1 MLNKTKAIVFGIMM
15 ALLATIAAPGGDHDS
30 DLSAKSQAAASGAFE
45 LSWFTIDGGGGTSSG
60 GDFVLSGTAGQPDAG
75 DLTGGDFLLRGGFWQ
90 PVSGCGPCP
99 TDTNDDGN
107 TNSADLAEL
116 LADWGAIPLGNCL
129 DSDQDGDIDSADLA
143 ELLAAWGVCE

>member
-1 MLNKTKAIVFGIMM
+1 MLSKSRTVAFGVVS
-15 ALLATIAAPGGDHDS
+15 ALWLAIAAPGDNYDAER
-30 DLSAKSQAAASGAFE
+30 SARTGAAAGGFDLTWS
-45 LSWFTIDGGGGTSSG
+45 TVDGGGGTSIG
-60 GDFVLSGTAGQPDAG
+60 GDFVLSGTVGQPDAG
-75 DLTGGDFLLRGGFWQ
+75 DLVGGDFTLRGGFWQ

-116 LADWGAIPLGNCL
+116 LADWGVVPLGNCL

-143 ELLAAWGVCE
+143 ELLAAWGACS